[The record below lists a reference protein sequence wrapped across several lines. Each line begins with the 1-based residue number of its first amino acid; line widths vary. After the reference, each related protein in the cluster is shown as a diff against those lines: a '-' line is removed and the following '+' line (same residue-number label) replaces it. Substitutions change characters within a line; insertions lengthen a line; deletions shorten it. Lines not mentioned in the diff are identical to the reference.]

1 MAQPTKLTTE
11 QYLASLP
18 EDRRALLAEV
28 RELVVRH
35 LPPGYAETATPGM
48 LTWSVPLERYPNTY
62 NRQPLACVS
71 LASQKNYCT
80 LHLNSVYQNRAREE
94 RLRAA
99 YAAAERRLDLGK
111 ACIRFRRLDEL
122 DADAIAE
129 AIALTPDQFIA
140 EHEAARA
147 R

>member
-1 MAQPTKLTTE
+1 MAQPAKITTE

-18 EDRRALLAEV
+18 EDRRALIGEV
-28 RELVVRH
+28 RELIVRQ
-35 LPPGYAETATPGM
+35 LPQGYAESATPGM
-48 LTWSVPLERYPNTY
+48 LAWSVPLERYPNTY
-62 NRQPLACVS
+62 NRQPLVCVS
-71 LASQKNYCT
+71 LAAQKNYCT
-80 LHLNSVYQNRAREE
+80 LHLISVYQNPAREE

-99 YAAAERRLDLGK
+99 YAAGERRLDLGK

-129 AIALTPDQFIA
+129 ALALTPDQFIA